1 MHCYKKETRCWF
13 SLWCMAG
20 VLLVYC
26 VENYIQVSQARY
38 KEGKKIC
45 DLGYRPD

>member
-1 MHCYKKETRCWF
+1 MVD
-13 SLWCMAG
+13 

-38 KEGKKIC
+38 KEGKKYMTWVI
-45 DLGYRPD
+45 DPTRSNKFILF